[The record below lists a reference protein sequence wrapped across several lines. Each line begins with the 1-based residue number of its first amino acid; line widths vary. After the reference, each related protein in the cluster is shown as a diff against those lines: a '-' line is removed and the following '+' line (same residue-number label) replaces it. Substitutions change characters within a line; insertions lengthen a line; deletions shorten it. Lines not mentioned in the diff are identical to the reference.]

1 MLQTERLL
9 LRPYTLEDSTL
20 LVQLY
25 NDWNWNDVDDAFA
38 KNFFTEVIQKQYE
51 LKGGV
56 LATFLKENNRYIGHC
71 GLKYVADKDEWY
83 LSFRFLKAFW
93 KHNIPSE
100 AAEACLKWGFN
111 RLNLREI
118 VVDLEKRNVGAAKI
132 LENVGFKFRQQVEEN
147 GILLFRYSIFS

>member
-9 LRPYTLEDSTL
+9 LRPYTLEDSPL
-20 LVQLY
+20 LIQLY
-25 NDWNWNDVDDAFA
+25 NDWNWEAVDDAFA

-56 LATFLKENNRYIGHC
+56 LATFLKENNTYIGHC
-71 GLKYVADKDEWY
+71 GLKYIAAKEEWY

-100 AAEACLKWGFN
+100 AIDVCLKWGFN
-111 RLNLREI
+111 RLNLNEI
-118 VVDLEKRNVGAAKI
+118 VVDLEERNVGAAKM
-132 LENVGFKFRQQVEEN
+132 LENIGFKFRQQITEDN
-147 GILLFRYSIFS
+147 ITLFRYSIFS